1 MTTTTTTPDDEH
13 EEVDPDTRSQIRERL
28 TWTPAQRL
36 GYLTDMVAFEQ
47 RARAAR
53 RLP

>member
-1 MTTTTTTPDDEH
+1 MTTTTTTFDEEH
-13 EEVDPDTRSQIRERL
+13 EAVDPDTRSQIRERL
-28 TWTPAQRL
+28 AWTPAQRL
-36 GYLTDMVAFEQ
+36 TYLEDMVAFEQ